1 MYGDVLDRLTDRR
14 PARQRDSSKTKTSKS
29 PDSQTS
35 KSPDGQTSSHPKIK
49 ATFHLNVDDILV
61 IDRLQSLEFSQTGKK
76 PERSQI
82 VARALQLLAKQ
93 HKVTGRDNL
102 PGD

>member
-1 MYGDVLDRLTDRR
+1 MYGDVLDRLTDRK
-14 PARQRDSSKTKTSKS
+14 PSRQRDSSKTKTAKS
-29 PDSQTS
+29 PDS
-35 KSPDGQTSSHPKIK
+35 QTSSHPKIK
-49 ATFHLNVDDILV
+49 ATFHLTVDDILV